1 MNGTFS
7 WEAYA
12 RRPVIA
18 ILRGLPSSTI
28 MKIAEAYMQAD
39 LVNLE
44 VTMNT
49 EDAPNIIAGL
59 IKEFPTLN
67 IGAGTVCSP
76 DDLQIAIDA
85 GSEFIV
91 TPITGPDLIRQ
102 SVSQNIP
109 IFSGAYSPSEIYQA
123 WTLGASAV
131 KVFPANQLGPAYI
144 KDVLAP
150 LNTIKLIPTG
160 GVTLQNIK
168 SYFEAGAFGVGM
180 GSGLLNKGMIEAN
193 NFEGLQE
200 HFLKI
205 KNEIIKFSSVH

>member
-28 MKIAEAYMQAD
+28 MKIAEAYTRAEFI
-39 LVNLE
+39 NLE

-49 EDAPNIIAGL
+49 DDAPSIITTL
-59 IKEFPTLN
+59 KKEFPNLN
-67 IGAGTVCSP
+67 IGAGTVCTT
-76 DDLQIAIDA
+76 DDLNIAIDA

-91 TPITGPDLIRQ
+91 TPITDPKVIHE

-109 IFSGAYSPSEIYQA
+109 IFSGAYSPTEIHQA

-150 LNTIKLIPTG
+150 LNTLKLIPTG

-168 SYFEAGAFGVGM
+168 SFFEAGAFGVGM
-180 GSGLLNKGMIEAN
+180 GSGLLDKGMIQAHD
-193 NFEGLQE
+193 FEGLQE

-205 KNEIIKFSSVH
+205 KNQLQAFI

>member
-7 WEAYA
+7 WEAYGK
-12 RRPVIA
+12 RPVIA

-28 MKIAEAYMQAD
+28 MNIAEAYAQAD
-39 LVNLE
+39 FVNLE

-49 EDAPNIIAGL
+49 EDAPQIITNL
-59 IKEFPTLN
+59 LREFPMLN
-67 IGAGTVCSP
+67 IGAGTVCTTE
-76 DDLQIAIDA
+76 DLQIAIDA

-91 TPITGPDLIRQ
+91 TPITNPEVISQ
-102 SVSQNIP
+102 SVLQNIP
-109 IFSGAYSPSEIYQA
+109 IFSGAYSPTEIHQA

-131 KVFPANQLGPAYI
+131 KIFPANQLGPAYI

-150 LNTIKLIPTG
+150 LNSIKLIPTG

-168 SYFEAGAFGVGM
+168 SFFVAGSFGVGM
-180 GSGLLNKGMIEAN
+180 GSGLLDKQLIQAN
-193 NFEGLQE
+193 DFVGLKE

-205 KNEIIKFSSVH
+205 KNEII